1 MLLKARMR
9 HRIDFKK
16 SYVIGDKDSDM
27 LLARAVGARG
37 ILVPTGKQQD
47 SQYADFTAANLT
59 EAVKWILNENK
70 K

>member
-1 MLLKARMR
+1 
-9 HRIDFKK
+9 
-16 SYVIGDKDSDM
+16 M
-27 LLARAVGARG
+27 LLARTVGARG
-37 ILVPTGKQQD
+37 IMVQTGKQQD